1 MLTGVLCL
9 GLLVLVFV
17 LAVWTPAGQRFED
30 AVLNGADRT
39 VGSVEGAR
47 ATDALDRI
55 SAPTVLLAAA
65 VIVAIGFLRRRPL
78 LGFVA
83 VGVVAASI
91 VTAEVVQHSFRRPLL
106 LPAGYR
112 REDQSFPS
120 GHTAVAMSVM
130 CALVLVTPY
139 RFRAVVLLLTSIGAG
154 VIEVAA
160 VTASWHRPSD
170 TLGSDLIALL
180 FTCVA
185 LAVLARLGRTT
196 DAAPSTTPG
205 RAGRGLLVA
214 GYATVAVLA
223 FGVATVVA
231 VRLVASR
238 WHGTLDGTLDGSL
251 DGSAFLAGR
260 ALALGGSATV
270 ALALLGL
277 LRGVD
282 FASAVSDPTKDREL
296 AW

>member
-1 MLTGVLCL
+1 MLTGSLCG

-39 VGSVEGAR
+39 AGSVEGVR

-55 SAPTVLLAAA
+55 SAPTVLLAIG
-65 VIVAIGFLRRRPL
+65 VVLAIGFLRRKAL
-78 LGFVA
+78 LGLVA

-91 VTAEVVQHSFRRPLL
+91 VTAEVVQHSFRRPML

-139 RFRAVVLLLTSIGAG
+139 RFRGAVLLLTSIGAG

-180 FTCVA
+180 FTC
-185 LAVLARLGRTT
+185 LAVLLLARLGW
-196 DAAPSTTPG
+196 AAPADPVSAPG
-205 RAGRGLLVA
+205 RAGRGALA
-214 GYATVAVLA
+214 TGYAAVAVLA
-223 FGVATVVA
+223 FGVAIVVA
-231 VRLVASR
+231 ARLIA
-238 WHGTLDGTLDGSL
+238 HHADGSV
-251 DGSAFLAGR
+251 DGPAFLAGR

-270 ALALLGL
+270 ALTLLGL

-282 FASAVSDPTKDREL
+282 FTPTVSAPTKDREL